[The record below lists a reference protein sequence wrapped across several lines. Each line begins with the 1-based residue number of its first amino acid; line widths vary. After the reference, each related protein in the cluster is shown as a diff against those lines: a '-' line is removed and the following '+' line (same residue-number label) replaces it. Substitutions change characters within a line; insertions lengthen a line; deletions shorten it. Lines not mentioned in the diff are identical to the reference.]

1 MALVDNKA
9 KIQALLNGINALP
22 EAGGGSGGVKTCTFH
37 IDHGGLAGA
46 IMYHEYID
54 NVLVP
59 RVIVPDWDES
69 AVDINTVVGHTVFFN
84 TGDDDMFDEGTYENC
99 ELIIST
105 EYSNAGIYAVAVR
118 VDGDATMVL

>member
-22 EAGGGSGGVKTCTFH
+22 EAGGGSGSVKTCSLYCN
-37 IDHGGLAGA
+37 HGGLACT

-59 RVIVPDWDES
+59 RVIVPDWDEPEIN
-69 AVDINTVVGHTVFFN
+69 INTVVGHTVFFN
-84 TGDDDMFDEGTYENC
+84 TSDNDLFDEGTYENC
-99 ELIIST
+99 ELISIA
-105 EYSNAGIYAVAVR
+105 ECVNASIYVVAVR
-118 VDGDATMVL
+118 VDGDSTMVL